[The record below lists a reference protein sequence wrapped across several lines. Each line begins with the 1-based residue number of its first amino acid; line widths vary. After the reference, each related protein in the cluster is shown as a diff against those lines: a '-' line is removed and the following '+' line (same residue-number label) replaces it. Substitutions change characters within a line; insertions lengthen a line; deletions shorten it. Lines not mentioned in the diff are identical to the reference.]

1 MPARFWTLLTVCMA
15 ALPAQGHTADF
26 ITQSADGT
34 IRISGSVGLANLW
47 ADELVFDE
55 NGKRLS
61 RLIWESNAV
70 KIVTGTL
77 DVELPKEW
85 QLRLTASAGFDGDG
99 HMRDYDWIPP
109 FAEPG
114 SGMDAWS
121 DRSIHRDTR
130 LDHYF
135 RIEGEI
141 GRAVYDNGTASFGLG
156 GGLRYTDVKWSAYGG
171 TYAYSVDSFRDS
183 RGVFRDGEPSISYRQ
198 QLPVPY
204 AALNGS
210 QRLGDWVFTGAL
222 QGGFT
227 LGARGVDDHWQR
239 SLHFVDRFEATP
251 VVTANI
257 EAGYSLTPQ
266 TLFYVGAA
274 FEKMF
279 EADADSSATYVPTG
293 EQETYDDGGGGA
305 FRSMSVSVGLKGRF

>member
-1 MPARFWTLLTVCMA
+1 MPARFWTFLA
-15 ALPAQGHTADF
+15 ACTAVLPAQGQAADF
-26 ITQSADGT
+26 ITQSADAT
-34 IRISGSVGLANLW
+34 IRLSGSIGLANLW

-85 QLRLTASAGFDGDG
+85 QLRLTAAVGFDGNG

-121 DRSIHRDTR
+121 DRSIHPDTR

-141 GRAVYDNGTASFGLG
+141 GRALYDLGTSSFGLG

-171 TYAYSVDSFRDS
+171 TYAYSADSFRDS
-183 RGVFRDGEPSISYRQ
+183 RGAFRNGEPGISYRQ

-204 AALNGS
+204 AAVNGS
-210 QRLGDWVFTGAL
+210 QRLGDWIFTSAL

-239 SLHFVDRFEATP
+239 SLNFVDRFEATP
-251 VVTANI
+251 VVAANI
-257 EAGYSLTPQ
+257 EAGYSLTAQ

-279 EADADSSATYVPTG
+279 EANADSSATYVPTG
-293 EQETYDDGGGGA
+293 EQETYDGGGGGA
-305 FRSMSVSVGLKGRF
+305 FRSMSVSVGVKGRF